1 VSAEYGVL
9 GEINTAARFK
19 RGLAMPTFLWEG
31 KTAQGRVLKGEIEAP
46 NLEAVFGILR
56 DRRIRPVA
64 NRIREKG
71 KGFDKEITIPG
82 FAEKVKARDLSVFTR
97 QFATM
102 IDAGLPIVQC
112 LDILS
117 QQTESKVLRNTVRA
131 IKQDVE
137 GGATLAEAL
146 SRHPKTFDNLY
157 VNMVQ
162 AGETGGVLNAIL
174 NRISLFIEK
183 ANKLKKK
190 VKGAMIYPCSIIFVA
205 VVVVAILLIF
215 VIPVFAELYGS
226 MGKALPAPTQIT
238 INISNWFRS
247 YFLYMVFALVGII
260 VAIRAYYVTDNGRMN
275 IDRLFLR
282 LPVVGDLLRKVAVAR
297 FSQNMAILLSSGV
310 PILDGLAITARTA
323 GNRVIEK
330 AIMDSRVSISQG
342 RTVAEPLRDSKIF
355 PPMVCQMVAVG
366 EQTGGLDTM
375 LKKVAELY
383 EDEVD
388 DAVANLTALMEPM
401 IMVFLG
407 VILGGLVVSM
417 YLPIFQL
424 GSVVQ

>member
-1 VSAEYGVL
+1 MA
-9 GEINTAARFK
+9 I
-19 RGLAMPTFLWEG
+19 FLWEG
-31 KTAQGRVLKGEIEAP
+31 KTAQGRVLKGEIEAS
-46 NLEAVFGILR
+46 NLEAVFAILR
-56 DRRIRPVA
+56 DRRIRPIP

-71 KGFDKEITIPG
+71 RGLDAEIKIPG
-82 FAEKVKARDLSVFTR
+82 FGEKLKARDLSVFTR

-112 LDILS
+112 LDI
-117 QQTESKVLRNTVRA
+117 QTEQSESKVLRNTLRA

-137 GGATLAEAL
+137 GGSTLAEAL
-146 SRHPKTFDNLY
+146 RKHPKIFDDLY
-157 VNMVQ
+157 VNMVE
-162 AGETGGVLNAIL
+162 AGEAGGVLNAIL
-174 NRISLFIEK
+174 NRIALFIEK

-190 VKGAMIYPCSIIFVA
+190 VKGAMIYPCTIIVVA
-205 VVVVAILLIF
+205 IVVVAILLIF

-238 INISNWFRS
+238 INISNWVRANC
-247 YFLYMVFALVGII
+247 LYMIFALVGII
-260 VAIRAYYVTDNGRMN
+260 VGIRFYYQTDNGQMN
-275 IDRLFLR
+275 IDRLLLR

-342 RTVAEPLRDSKIF
+342 RTVAEPLRESKIF

-366 EQTGGLDTM
+366 EHTGGLDNM
-375 LKKVAELY
+375 LRKVAELY

-401 IMVFLG
+401 IMVILG
-407 VILGGLVVSM
+407 VILGGLVISM

-424 GSVVQ
+424 GSVVS